1 MQHPWQCEAQTP
13 LGARLLAQGAS
24 CAGLAVVKYKLG
36 HWKEVQ
42 DLFARAYDIQS
53 THLEPDHADLA
64 ATMSHSAGLL
74 KAMSKLGDA
83 EIVYRTVRPPAPPS
97 PLIYPPT
104 QAPHGL
110 TFGPQTGS
118 DCCGCLGA
126 CAVLAGGWMI
136 LGHRTA
142 VREWHMQCNAPRT
155 PIWRGQPGEL
165 WHARP

>member
-1 MQHPWQCEAQTP
+1 MCFSFV
-13 LGARLLAQGAS
+13 LY

-83 EIVYRTVRPPAPPS
+83 EIVYRTVR
-97 PLIYPPT
+97 
-104 QAPHGL
+104 
-110 TFGPQTGS
+110 
-118 DCCGCLGA
+118 CLMLSA
-126 CAVLAGGWMI
+126 
-136 LGHRTA
+136 LGH
-142 VREWHMQCNAPRT
+142 
-155 PIWRGQPGEL
+155 
-165 WHARP
+165 

>member
-1 MQHPWQCEAQTP
+1 MVCQ
-13 LGARLLAQGAS
+13 LGPQSSLTRAW

-83 EIVYRTVRPPAPPS
+83 EIVYRTVSLSPADTRVESWP
-97 PLIYPPT
+97 
-104 QAPHGL
+104 QAVG
-110 TFGPQTGS
+110 
-118 DCCGCLGA
+118 
-126 CAVLAGGWMI
+126 
-136 LGHRTA
+136 R
-142 VREWHMQCNAPRT
+142 
-155 PIWRGQPGEL
+155 
-165 WHARP
+165 